1 MAGAAVSG
9 TYSPAIASGA
19 AFEDF
24 EISTRTDSGMKIRY
38 LLDENI
44 SPRLKM
50 TLLRLDSSMDVLRIG
65 EGDSPP
71 LGTPDWDVLKYLEIS
86 QRVLVTLNRRSMPD
100 HIEIFQVNGG
110 RLFGLLWVRPETPV
124 RIMAEELLLIWETT
138 EAEEWIDR
146 TEWIPL

>member
-1 MAGAAVSG
+1 
-9 TYSPAIASGA
+9 
-19 AFEDF
+19 
-24 EISTRTDSGMKIRY
+24 MKIRY